1 MFFFFFFFEFPN
13 ILSERLTHAMEK
25 MNIDIST
32 LALLAN
38 ISPVTVQRWLS
49 GEYEPRNKNLRAV
62 AHVLNTSSSYLNG
75 EVN

>member
-1 MFFFFFFFEFPN
+1 MFFFFFFHNVF
-13 ILSERLTHAMEK
+13 SERLARAMENK
-25 MNIDIST
+25 NMDADT
-32 LALLAN
+32 LAILASV
-38 ISPVTVQRWLS
+38 SPITVQRWLS

>member
-1 MFFFFFFFEFPN
+1 MFFFFFFHNVF
-13 ILSERLTHAMEK
+13 SERLARAMENK
-25 MNIDIST
+25 NMDADTIAI
-32 LALLAN
+32 LASV
-38 ISPVTVQRWLS
+38 SPITVQRWLS

>member
-1 MFFFFFFFEFPN
+1 MFFFFFFHNVF
-13 ILSERLTHAMEK
+13 SERLARAMEK
-25 MNIDIST
+25 MNMDIST
-32 LALLAN
+32 LAHLAD
-38 ISPVTVQRWLS
+38 ISPITVQRWLS